1 MQIVRRPVDDD
12 DKTSGKKPAGKKP
25 AKPVHKKRPAKA
37 GQPAKKSLKMK
48 KPKAEKVKKAKKEK
62 VHVTKGHKGDSD
74 ISADDFNNH
83 SGISE
88 EELRVR
94 RVKKRLPGYCKLYG
108 DGELAKMVQMNTS
121 DKSIAQ
127 FMKMRILLL
136 IVSAVIGVVL
146 GFVLMK
152 TQAKTGSG
160 IAGIARSV
168 GGGIAGGLLLGAGL
182 WAMDVKN
189 KSMQYNAWLIQR
201 QIAFSQFV
209 RMVAAYAP
217 GLANGTNLFS
227 LMKKIAPR
235 MSDKRD
241 RASIHRLM
249 LAMQDNPA
257 DPGPWRE
264 FAHDFSTSSRAEL
277 TMLTIQRMYLGNI
290 DDTAIR
296 SLAEDS
302 NNDLTRQIDKIIEMK
317 TNRYQQIATKLSIT
331 VMIVIVGV
339 LGLMLFDQFTSMM
352 GKMGDMGGM

>member
-12 DKTSGKKPAGKKP
+12 EKQSNTDAKKP
-25 AKPVHKKRPAKA
+25 AKS
-37 GQPAKKSLKMK
+37 GAKKPLKKHSAKVPKTK
-48 KPKAEKVKKAKKEK
+48 KPKARKTGKIKKEK
-62 VHVTKGHKGDSD
+62 AHVTKGGKGN
-74 ISADDFNNH
+74 ISGAIDEFNNH

-88 EELRVR
+88 DELRVQ

-136 IVSAVIGVVL
+136 AVSGIIGIVL
-146 GFVLMK
+146 GFILMK
-152 TQAKTGSG
+152 TQLQTPSG
-160 IAGIARSV
+160 ILRAV
-168 GGGIAGGLLLGAGL
+168 GGGIAGGLLLGAAL

-189 KSMQYNAWLIQR
+189 KAMQYNAWLIQR

-235 MSDKRD
+235 MNDKRD

-331 VMIVIVGV
+331 VMIIIIGV
-339 LGLMLFDQFTSMM
+339 LGLMLFDQFTGMM
-352 GKMGDMGGM
+352 GKMSNMGGM

>member
-12 DKTSGKKPAGKKP
+12 DKQSNNGVKKSAKSGGKKPLKKKHS
-25 AKPVHKKRPAKA
+25 AKSNE
-37 GQPAKKSLKMK
+37 PAKKAPKIK
-48 KPKAEKVKKAKKEK
+48 KSKAKKA
-62 VHVTKGHKGDSD
+62 HVTKGSKNIGEA
-74 ISADDFNNH
+74 IDDFNNH

-88 EELRVR
+88 DELRVQ
-94 RVKKRLPGYCKLYG
+94 RVKKRLPGYCRLYG

-127 FMKMRILLL
+127 FMKMRILLFA
-136 IVSAVIGVVL
+136 VSGVIGIVL
-146 GFVLMK
+146 GFILMK
-152 TQAKTGSG
+152 TQLQTPSG
-160 IAGIARSV
+160 ILRAI
-168 GGGIAGGLLLGAGL
+168 GGGIAGGLLLGAAL

-189 KSMQYNAWLIQR
+189 KAMQYNAWLIQR

-235 MSDKRD
+235 MNDKRD

-249 LAMQDNPA
+249 LAMQDDPA
-257 DPGPWRE
+257 DPGSWRE

-290 DDTAIR
+290 DDVAIR

-331 VMIVIVGV
+331 VMIIIIGV
-339 LGLMLFDQFTSMM
+339 LGLMLFDQFTGMM
-352 GKMGDMGGM
+352 GKMSNMGGM